1 MVYFGPIPFFKD
13 EIPNFPAQ
21 KHRNTSPSS
30 FFTQCSAS
38 AEDTNG
44 GFSLCRATLCQ
55 VIVPCR
61 QAEPDSGRWRS
72 LNPRNYGEQYAGKYG
87 QHGEDMEK
95 IYGENMGNIWGK
107 YGENMGKSWK
117 PSWFHTFWHLL
128 GGCYTQY
135 PPVSS
140 LKITKHGGLN
150 GTIIELIISWW
161 ILKSSCRDHP
171 VLEFNLSS
179 IKLVTS
185 LERKKVIHLLVS
197 SFHP

>member
-1 MVYFGPIPFFKD
+1 MIFLHISHRGLPPHFQIITSTFITSLVYFGPIPFFKD

-117 PSWFHTFWHLL
+117 PSWFHTSGTFL
-128 GGCYTQY
+128 GAA
-135 PPVSS
+135 
-140 LKITKHGGLN
+140 ILN
-150 GTIIELIISWW
+150 TLQ
-161 ILKSSCRDHP
+161 CH
-171 VLEFNLSS
+171 
-179 IKLVTS
+179 
-185 LERKKVIHLLVS
+185 H
-197 SFHP
+197 

>member
-1 MVYFGPIPFFKD
+1 M
-13 EIPNFPAQ
+13 
-21 KHRNTSPSS
+21 
-30 FFTQCSAS
+30 
-38 AEDTNG
+38 
-44 GFSLCRATLCQ
+44 
-55 VIVPCR
+55 
-61 QAEPDSGRWRS
+61 
-72 LNPRNYGEQYAGKYG
+72 GK
-87 QHGEDMEK
+87 
-95 IYGENMGNIWGK
+95 IWGK
-107 YGENMGKSWK
+107 YGEELETILVS
-117 PSWFHTFWHLL
+117 HFWHLL